1 MTQRE
6 FIKQIPNR
14 LGGMIAGLVLYV
26 NAESIA
32 DFVPNSYDNFVENNM
47 QLVAGILIG
56 FSLLR
61 LSIDWYLTLT
71 EEKDSTNE
79 AE

>member
-14 LGGMIAGLVLYV
+14 LGGIIVGLVLYV
-26 NAESIA
+26 NAEYIA
-32 DFVPNSYDNFVENNM
+32 DFVPNSYEKFVDNNM

-56 FSLLR
+56 LSLMR
-61 LSIDWYLTLT
+61 LSIDWYLTIT
-71 EEKDSTNE
+71 EEIDSGSE
-79 AE
+79 SE